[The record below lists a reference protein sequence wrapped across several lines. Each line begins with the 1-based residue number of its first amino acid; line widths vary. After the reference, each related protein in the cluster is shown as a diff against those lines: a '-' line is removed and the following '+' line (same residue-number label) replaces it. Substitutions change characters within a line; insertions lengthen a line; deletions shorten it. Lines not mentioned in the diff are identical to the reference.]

1 MISTRVQLLRGR
13 HAEAAT
19 LARVAVVTV
28 VALIALDTEPITIFW
43 ALTAG
48 LPLIAFATI
57 VIVVLARG
65 RSGSAGQPDER

>member
-1 MISTRVQLLRGR
+1 MISSRAQLLRGP

-28 VALIALDTEPITIFW
+28 VALIALDTDPVTIFW

-48 LPLIAFATI
+48 LPLIAFVT
-57 VIVVLARG
+57 VVVVVLARG
-65 RSGSAGQPDER
+65 RSRPADQPDER